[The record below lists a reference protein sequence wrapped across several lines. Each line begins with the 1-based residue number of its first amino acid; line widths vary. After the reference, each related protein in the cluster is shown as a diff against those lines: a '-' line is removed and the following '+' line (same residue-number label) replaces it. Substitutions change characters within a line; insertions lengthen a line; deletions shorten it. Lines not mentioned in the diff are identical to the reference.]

1 MPKRHRIDLPEASRV
16 RFVAIQE
23 QYRKRGLVVPSIQ
36 QLCNQ
41 ATEIGLTSLESIATG
56 VISK

>member
-1 MPKRHRIDLPEASRV
+1 MPKRNRVDLPEALRV

-41 ATEIGLTSLESIATG
+41 ATEAGIAALETVVTGETS
-56 VISK
+56 K